1 LHRIGIDNGTI
12 TLLGYGHRQTGFTTC
27 RGAGKTYHIIMGHIV
42 MGLHM
47 ISDTLSIPA
56 CLSFAVFCPNENTAL
71 MSSYQGGA
79 LCF

>member
-1 LHRIGIDNGTI
+1 
-12 TLLGYGHRQTGFTTC
+12 
-27 RGAGKTYHIIMGHIV
+27 MGHIV

-79 LCF
+79 LCFKKQVFDYPVGIIL